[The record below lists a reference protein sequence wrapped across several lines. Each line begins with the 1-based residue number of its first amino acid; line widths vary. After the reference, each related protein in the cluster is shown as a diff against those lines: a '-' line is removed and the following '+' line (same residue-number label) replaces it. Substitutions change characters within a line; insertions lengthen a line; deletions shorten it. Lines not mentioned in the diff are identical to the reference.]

1 MRLGRHLLWLILF
14 VGGVATS
21 PSGAGRR
28 DGDEPSQSRTVR
40 HADLLEQASASLAQI
55 HVTVSGPRESVSN
68 LGAEDFRL
76 KVHST
81 WLADFAAPVPGRS
94 PSAYCKIDPASTRSA
109 SILMDFPVIN
119 RCAYGS
125 IRHATM

>member
-1 MRLGRHLLWLILF
+1 VRLGRHLLWLILF

-55 HVTVSGPRESVSN
+55 HGLTSRP
-68 LGAEDFRL
+68 ED
-76 KVHST
+76 S
-81 WLADFAAPVPGRS
+81 
-94 PSAYCKIDPASTRSA
+94 
-109 SILMDFPVIN
+109 
-119 RCAYGS
+119 
-125 IRHATM
+125 